1 MGGALM
7 NEEEQMRSKC
17 VLWIDRVDRII
28 VFKETDGFEAKTFSS
43 QDEMIA
49 YAFRKVSS
57 AYRIQ

>member
-28 VFKETDGFEAKTFSS
+28 AFKETDGFEAKTFSS

-57 AYRIQ
+57 A